1 MYLEWW
7 LEIWY
12 ARSSNGKK
20 ILILESE
27 YWDAL
32 EDQMKEDE
40 WWFVY
45 WEKKMNGLV
54 VLIEYILLAVLF
66 IALYCVL

>member
-1 MYLEWW
+1 MMVGNMICKIFKWK
-7 LEIWY
+7 
-12 ARSSNGKK
+12 KK

-54 VLIEYILLAVLF
+54 VLIEYILLVVLF